1 VRASSAYPLMSKQRI
16 SSEAAAGH
24 TRPDVNCDRLPIFGT
39 TTLESVGI
47 AVGEIAAM
55 SELGVK

>member
-1 VRASSAYPLMSKQRI
+1 LLLLLT
-16 SSEAAAGH
+16 AATELKFGINAEG
-24 TRPDVNCDRLPIFGT
+24 RSLESIADRLPIFGT